1 VVVSRK
7 VLTLQRPPPGS
18 AGVPSGASME
28 STEEDVVPMNPGL
41 QTVAKGPSR
50 EDAPVEE
57 VQPSVMHVEE
67 GSGAGAPDSFPK
79 VET

>member
-1 VVVSRK
+1 
-7 VLTLQRPPPGS
+7 
-18 AGVPSGASME
+18 ME